1 MFLSLDKIPTDLGI
15 LQVNVIICSAKF
27 NFSSIVMPIYFT
39 DLLTKTG
46 FLLKSIS
53 IVWIGLVILGV
64 NINAEDFLGLAV
76 ILLAFVHSSR
86 LSNSWLTSN
95 LPLKCHFFNLSANKF
110 QIFRDP
116 FEGGP

>member
-1 MFLSLDKIPTDLGI
+1 
-15 LQVNVIICSAKF
+15 
-27 NFSSIVMPIYFT
+27 MPIYFT

-76 ILLAFVHSSR
+76 ILLAFFHSSK

-95 LPLKCHFFNLSANKF
+95 LPLKCHFFNLGANKF

-116 FEGGP
+116 FEGGT